1 MAEDSLNSKSSI
13 CNTAHGVSDRN
24 LATSAAN
31 VHRCEVD
38 GLDMKRQAFF
48 LQRHPGD
55 NT

>member
-1 MAEDSLNSKSSI
+1 MAEDSLNSKSSFVI
-13 CNTAHGVSDRN
+13 TAHGVSDRN

-31 VHRCEVD
+31 VTAVEVD

-48 LQRHPGD
+48 LQRTQAD